1 MFDFKKIVFIFTV
14 FFLVF
19 SSACNSKSTSG
30 ISEAEKK
37 EYVSKYQAEMDSEN
51 YKGAF
56 SILEKLVEKN
66 DDFAKNEMGFFY
78 EKGIFVEKD
87 IKKAIKLYAE
97 AGNNNYVPAMYN
109 ISRLKLEDGNS
120 AEALSI
126 LKKIE
131 SDNYAP
137 AINLL
142 GIMYNNGD
150 YVDKDLNKAFL
161 YYKKAADLG
170 NPDAKFNLGQMYFYG
185 EGVKQDYKKSFYWYD
200 ESAKQNY
207 DFAKIQ
213 LATSYYK
220 GYGVEKNVEKAIN
233 VISEMAEK
241 GDPDAIYNIRLY
253 YKSMNDNGKY
263 EYWDI
268 KCKETIGCE

>member
-1 MFDFKKIVFIFTV
+1 MFGFKKIVFILTV

-19 SSACNSKSTSG
+19 GSACNSKSTSG

-37 EYVSKYQAEMDSEN
+37 EFFSKYQAEMDNEN

-78 EKGIFVEKD
+78 EEGIFVEKD
-87 IKKAIKLYAE
+87 INKAIKLYAE

-109 ISRLKLEDGNS
+109 IGRLKLEDGNEV
-120 AEALSI
+120 EAFSI
-126 LKKIE
+126 LEYVASK
-131 SDNYAP
+131 DYAP
-137 AINLL
+137 ALNLL
-142 GIMYNNGD
+142 GIMYNNGG
-150 YVDKDLNKAFL
+150 YADKDLNKAFL

-220 GYGVEKNVEKAIN
+220 GYGVKKNIEKAISA
-233 VISEMAEK
+233 ISEMADK

-253 YKSMNDNGKY
+253 YKSINNKEKY
-263 EYWDI
+263 NYWRV